1 MNRSRLQLAASAA
14 LVALV
19 ALAAG
24 CGGGD
29 SSTSSGDQS
38 AAGGTKAKSHTFAYA
53 NVADSSPLFKLVGDL
68 MVSDGKKASL
78 TVKRFDNNFDP
89 AKALSNAQLMVQQ
102 KPDLIVDWTGTE
114 SIGKSVGA
122 VFKRANIPC
131 IAVNQTID
139 GCAYF
144 NLQNKLLGSG
154 AADIVVPLMK
164 EKGWTAADTTIV
176 FLFNPGA
183 GAEVNSNGRYF
194 YSFVAKAFPEMKQLA
209 PDEITDKTTTVGDGP
224 NLVQI
229 NGKDALEPSYT
240 VMKQELTVLPKDRH
254 LIVFTQNDDSALGAW
269 RAITQAGKEKDTM
282 IIGQGANAD
291 GLKNL
296 RENPSWVAE
305 GSVFFELWSQYLLAM
320 GVSILNG
327 EKPPALTLAPQ
338 TVLSKDNV
346 SEFYGD
352 GDHPIVS
359 PPLADV
365 NRYLLKSGVLQKFG
379 IDGTK

>member
-1 MNRSRLQLAASAA
+1 MIRPLAGAAA
-14 LVALV
+14 LALLV
-19 ALAAG
+19 TA
-24 CGGGD
+24 CGGEDEGA
-29 SSTSSGDQS
+29 SKASTN
-38 AAGGTKAKSHTFAYA
+38 GTAEAKSYTFAYG
-53 NVADSSPLFKLVGDL
+53 NVADSSPLFKLVGDQ
-68 MVSDGKKASL
+68 MVADGKKVSI

-102 KPDLIVDWTGTE
+102 KPDLIIDWTGTE
-114 SIGKSVGA
+114 SIGKSIGA
-122 VFKRANIPC
+122 VFKRADIPC
-131 IAVNQTID
+131 VAVNQTVE
-139 GCAYF
+139 GCPYF

-164 EKGWTAADTTIV
+164 EKGWTPADSTIV

-183 GAEVNSNGRYF
+183 GEEVNSNGRHF
-194 YSFVAKAFPEMKQLA
+194 YSFVAKAFPEMEQLE

-224 NLVQI
+224 QFVQI

-240 VMKQELTVLPKDRH
+240 AMKQELTVLPKDRH

-269 RAITQAGKEKDTM
+269 RAITQAGKEDDTM
-282 IIGQGANAD
+282 IIGQGANAE

-305 GSVFFELWSQYLLAM
+305 GSVFFELWPQYLLAM
-320 GVSILNG
+320 GVSVLNG
-327 EKPPALTLAPQ
+327 EKTPPLTLAPQ

-346 SEFYGD
+346 AKYYGD

-379 IDGTK
+379 IDGSQ

>member
-1 MNRSRLQLAASAA
+1 MSRLRLQLTASAA
-14 LVALV
+14 LVV
-19 ALAAG
+19 LAAG
-24 CGGGD
+24 CGSD
-29 SSTSSGDQS
+29 NSNSSSGTKS
-38 AAGGTKAKSHTFAYA
+38 AAGGQPAKSYTFAYG

-68 MVSDGKKASL
+68 MVSDGKKASI

-122 VFKRANIPC
+122 VFKRAKTRC
-131 IAVNQTID
+131 IAVNQTIE
-139 GCAYF
+139 GCPYF

-164 EKGWTAADTTIV
+164 KKGWTAADTTIV

-194 YSFVAKAFPEMKQLA
+194 YSFVAKAFPDMKQAA
-209 PDEITDKTTTVGDGP
+209 PDEITDKTTTLGTGP

-240 VMKQELTVLPKDRH
+240 AMKQELTVLPKTRH

-269 RAITQAGKEKDTM
+269 RAITQAKREEDTM

-296 RENPSWVAE
+296 RTNPSWVAE

-327 EKPPALTLAPQ
+327 ETPPPLTLAPQ
-338 TVLSKDNV
+338 TVLSKENV
-346 SEFYGD
+346 AKYYGD
-352 GDHPIVS
+352 GDKPIVS

-365 NRYLLKSGVLQKFG
+365 NKYLLKSGVLQKFG
-379 IDGTK
+379 IDG

>member
-1 MNRSRLQLAASAA
+1 MTRLTSTLCAAVVLAAFVAA
-14 LVALV
+14 
-19 ALAAG
+19 
-24 CGGGD
+24 CGDD
-29 SSTSSGDQS
+29 SSSDSSSGASSNSGS
-38 AAGGTKAKSHTFAYA
+38 AQKEKKDYTIAYA
-53 NVADSSPLFKLVGDL
+53 NVADSSPLFKLVGDK
-68 MVSDGKKASL
+68 MVSDGKKVGI

-122 VFKRANIPC
+122 VFSRAKIPC
-131 IAVNQTID
+131 VAVNQTIE

-154 AADIVVPLMK
+154 AAEIVAPAMND
-164 EKGWTAADTTIV
+164 KGWTAADTTTV

-194 YSFVAKAFPEMKQLA
+194 YSDLAKKFPEMKQVE
-209 PDEITDKTTTVGDGP
+209 PDGITDKTTTLGDGP
-224 NLVQI
+224 NFVQI

-240 VMKQELTVLPKDRH
+240 AMKQELTVLPKDRH
-254 LIVFTQNDDSALGAW
+254 LVVFTQNDDSALGAW
-269 RAITQAGKEKDTM
+269 RAITQAKREDDTM

-296 RENPSWVAE
+296 RTNPSWVAE

-320 GVSILNG
+320 SVAVLNG
-327 EKPPALTLAPQ
+327 EKTPPLTLAPQ

-346 SEFYGD
+346 AKYYGD
-352 GDHPIVS
+352 GNLAIVS
-359 PPLADV
+359 PPLAEQDK
-365 NRYLLKSGVLQKFG
+365 YLLKTGILQQFG
-379 IDGTK
+379 ING